1 MENEVVV
8 FSQIEPAL
16 LESLKRG
23 VHAICDA
30 NTSDDTGTLTNKIAD
45 ELIETARALS
55 ENFKY
60 VINCSV
66 MESGADELCTYG
78 TAFWDSQTDGCVKFT
93 VQKNNH
99 LVLVTAFVVA
109 L

>member
-1 MENEVVV
+1 MVV
-8 FSQIEPAL
+8 FSQIEPVL

-23 VHAICDA
+23 VHTVCD
-30 NTSDDTGTLTNKIAD
+30 NNLNDDTGTLTNKIAD
-45 ELIETARALS
+45 ELIEIAKELS

-60 VINCSV
+60 VITCSV

-78 TAFWDSQTDGCVKFT
+78 TAFWDSQTDGCIKFT

-99 LVLVTAFVVA
+99 LVLVTTFVVA